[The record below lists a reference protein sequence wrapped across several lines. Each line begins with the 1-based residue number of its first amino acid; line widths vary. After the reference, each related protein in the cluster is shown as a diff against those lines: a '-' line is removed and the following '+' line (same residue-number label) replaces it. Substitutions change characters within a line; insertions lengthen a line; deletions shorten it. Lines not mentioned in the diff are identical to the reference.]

1 MTESLQNII
10 SRLEKLE
17 EAVFTHKPNPDGAVI
32 VSHKKFSGPKGGI
45 LMLIEENFFQTPQPV
60 SDVKSSLEKNGYHY
74 SIQAVQTALNRL
86 SNLKGP
92 LNTLKSGKKKTYVKR
107 K

>member
-1 MTESLQNII
+1 MTEVLEDIL

-17 EAVFTHKPNPDGAVI
+17 KAVFARKPDREDTKSISPG
-32 VSHKKFSGPKGGI
+32 SFSGPKGGI
-45 LMLIEENFFQTPQPV
+45 LMLIEKNFFQTPRAA
-60 SDVKSSLEKNGYHY
+60 SEVKSSLGENDYHY

-86 SNLKGP
+86 ANLRGP
-92 LNTLKSGKKKTYVKR
+92 LNTLKDGKKKTYVKR